1 MTNAPSPIDIETQPP
16 KLSDIDLSACCTE
29 AEYESGLNLL
39 QWEMLRIQQAYFHQ
53 QLRALIV
60 FEGWDAAGKGGAI
73 RRLTE
78 KLDPRSINVY
88 PIGAPS
94 AEEQSRHYL
103 YRFFNKLPAAGSL
116 AVFDRSYY
124 GRVLVERVEGYASD
138 PEWQRAYQEINEFE
152 RLLINDGV
160 RIVKLFLHID
170 ADEQLKRFEQRLQD
184 PVKRWKLTA
193 DDIRNRQQWSEYE
206 IAINDMFRNTSTR
219 LAPWCVIPANKKW
232 FARLSVMQTVVDTL
246 SKGVDLTAPPLDK
259 DLIIAAEKQL
269 GISFSDKK

>member
-1 MTNAPSPIDIETQPP
+1 MTKAPSPIDIETQPP

-29 AEYESGLNLL
+29 AEYESGLKLL

-78 KLDPRSINVY
+78 KLDPRSISVY

-246 SKGVDLTAPPLDK
+246 SKGVDLTPPPLDK